1 MYNTSAC
8 KIICKVRFF
17 LYHFLVRTIATFQ
30 PLPDGLIPER
40 IGEPFGLTNF
50 SLPNTTQPE
59 VKYNFRTK
67 MSDAMINCNCSNYN
81 TENVAK
87 KNFKPHSSVSGSLNL
102 KTHFI
107 LRSTSARIGSEY
119 NMLQSVGLLVSKHL
133 LKQAGTTKL
142 VASIEKMTD
151 ECRTLTE
158 NIVNVVES
166 SKKFTRTL
174 ELLLPEAEYMD
185 GLTRCIFVES
195 ICQSLNGLE
204 QFLSHMDGIQQI
216 MRDCS
221 ERCSK
226 HTERLLKVKA
236 EIDDRM
242 DYKLYKDM
250 EEAEKAERHL
260 EKLLT
265 KRTEKSDNEELPTDK
280 LPAKELLE
288 KFQEKVNALKIPIEM
303 KERATTDSLNEII
316 NQIMI
321 SLQPMKNL
329 LDNEITTDY
338 ETAND
343 EALQYDDLERR
354 DVQDV
359 ARAISP
365 IKQISKIKW
374 VKTVKGLFERKRSK
388 KEEKESRQLNVEDK
402 GTQTEEQEESEN
414 GEFEWR
420 TYGDFYDDTYDNE
433 SALENEAFL
442 ERTYENTDIY
452 AKFDRFLNYLNKYDV
467 STIGKKLAENVSI
480 IKDYEHGV
488 ENCPE
493 TDEATNGED
502 FTIPEDDLKIKPF
515 HLIFITELQFHCLLS
530 KVTSSYQY
538 RSVSLLRVS
547 MKCRFLRPVA
557 EQKRRPL

>member
-1 MYNTSAC
+1 
-8 KIICKVRFF
+8 
-17 LYHFLVRTIATFQ
+17 
-30 PLPDGLIPER
+30 
-40 IGEPFGLTNF
+40 
-50 SLPNTTQPE
+50 
-59 VKYNFRTK
+59 
-67 MSDAMINCNCSNYN
+67 
-81 TENVAK
+81 
-87 KNFKPHSSVSGSLNL
+87 
-102 KTHFI
+102 
-107 LRSTSARIGSEY
+107 
-119 NMLQSVGLLVSKHL
+119 
-133 LKQAGTTKL
+133 
-142 VASIEKMTD
+142 MTD
-151 ECRTLTE
+151 ECRTLTD

-174 ELLLPEAEYMD
+174 ESLLPEAEYMD

-221 ERCSK
+221 ERCSQ
-226 HTERLLKVKA
+226 HTERLLRVKA

-265 KRTEKSDNEELPTDK
+265 KKTEKSDNEELPTDK

-288 KFQEKVNALKIPIEM
+288 KFQEKVNALKVPIEM

-321 SLQPMKNL
+321 SLQPM
-329 LDNEITTDY
+329 
-338 ETAND
+338 
-343 EALQYDDLERR
+343 
-354 DVQDV
+354 
-359 ARAISP
+359 
-365 IKQISKIKW
+365 
-374 VKTVKGLFERKRSK
+374 KGLFERKRSK

-420 TYGDFYDDTYDNE
+420 THEDFYDDTYDNE
-433 SALENEAFL
+433 SALEDEAFL
-442 ERTYENTDIY
+442 ERAHEYADMY
-452 AKFDRFLNYLNKYDV
+452 AKFDRFRNYLHKYDV
-467 STIGKKLAENVSI
+467 STMDKKLAENVST

-488 ENCPE
+488 ENRPE

-538 RSVSLLRVS
+538 RSISLLRVS